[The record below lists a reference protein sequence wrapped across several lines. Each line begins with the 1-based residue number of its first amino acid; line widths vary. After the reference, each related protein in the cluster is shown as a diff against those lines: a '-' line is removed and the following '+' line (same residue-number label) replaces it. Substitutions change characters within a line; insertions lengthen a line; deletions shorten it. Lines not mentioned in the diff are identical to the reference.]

1 MVAVVHEAKAEG
13 YSNTGS
19 VYDLTS
25 YLDKEKE
32 CSVGFFTHERAQ
44 IIPSE
49 VILTIDQNRTKLTAK
64 EAKFFMLTL
73 NPSQEE
79 LCSVIGRSVNSRGE
93 LTDEEVTKIETYLRD
108 LTKKAMDM
116 YADQFDR
123 ASVRSAEDLLYYARI
138 ETKRIYK
145 PTHDNLDAGATIG
158 QEKAGLNYHVHIIVS
173 RKSKD
178 GKVKLSPE
186 ALSKGNEW
194 ELEGRGIVKR
204 GFSREAWSRSVQK
217 EWYKMLGMHEELK
230 NLQEN
235 DSIARCGNADL
246 KVLAEYKFTKAS
258 YVLHEMM
265 DRGYKVNRNGAKIEF
280 RKDGKTFD
288 IEARDLR
295 LRESRVSS
303 QDKYNAWKSQKED
316 TGFQCVTHTFKAKDP
331 RTEEVKTI
339 EQKYFCSQ
347 EKKILVGYQDCYYVA
362 LTYRDREQILADLPE
377 GRFKEL
383 LSTVNIC
390 RTDEIVSRLEKEG
403 FKHTFSKGHTFT
415 RGQGENKETFRM
427 SQRELGK
434 FTEIRPETISD
445 IADRFDVKLFRSC
458 VYKENYDKD
467 GISVE
472 KRTYTTKKN
481 EEKFFYLV
489 HDKKTDSVVY
499 LKEVMKEV
507 RARERFA
514 RSLQRSEER
523 QLKRTARK
531 LVHKT
536 MDLSRQVIL
545 GQAVQGDIA
554 EIMNPMQQVVSA
566 KNLLSNLSADPATFA
581 TRKLLDQVKQLLFSS
596 LKHI

>member
-1 MVAVVHEAKAEG
+1 MVAVVHESKAEG

-25 YLDKEKE
+25 YLDKERGG
-32 CSVGFFTHERAQ
+32 SVGFFTHERSQ
-44 IIPSE
+44 ISPSE
-49 VILTIDQNRTKLTAK
+49 VILTIDQNHTKLTTK
-64 EAKFFMLTL
+64 DAKFFMLTL

-79 LCSVIGRSVNSRGE
+79 LCSLIGRSVNSRRE
-93 LTDEEVTKIETYLRD
+93 ITDEEVTKIETYLRD
-108 LTKKAMDM
+108 LTKTAMDA

-138 ETKRIYK
+138 ESKRIYK
-145 PTHDNLDAGATIG
+145 PTHDNIDAGATIG
-158 QEKAGLNYHVHIIVS
+158 KEKEGLNYHVHIIVS

-178 GKVKLSPE
+178 GKVKLSPR

-194 ELEGRGIVKR
+194 ELDGRGVVKR

-235 DSIARCGNADL
+235 DSIARCPNADL
-246 KVLAEYKFTKAS
+246 KALAAYKFTKAS

-265 DRGYKVNRNGAKIEF
+265 RRGYKVKRNGAKIEF
-280 RKDGKTFD
+280 CKYGKTFD

-303 QDKYNAWKSQKED
+303 QDKYDAWRSQKEH
-316 TGFQCVTHTFKAKDP
+316 TGFQIVTYKFKAKDP
-331 RTEEVKTI
+331 KTEEQKTI
-339 EQKYFCSQ
+339 EQRYFCSK

-383 LSTVNIC
+383 LSTMNIC

-403 FKHTFSKGHTFT
+403 FKHTFSKGHIFT
-415 RGQGENKETFRM
+415 RGQGDEEEVFRM

-434 FTEIRPETISD
+434 FTEIRPETIPD
-445 IADRFDVKLFRSC
+445 MADRFDAKLFRSC
-458 VYKENYDKD
+458 AYKENYDKD
-467 GISVE
+467 GIAIE
-472 KRTYTTKKN
+472 KKTYKTKDNK
-481 EEKFFYLV
+481 EQSFYLV
-489 HDKKTDSVVY
+489 RDKKTDSVVY
-499 LKEVMKEV
+499 LKDVMKEV
-507 RARERFA
+507 SARDRFA
-514 RSLQRSEER
+514 RSLHRAEVR
-523 QLKRTARK
+523 QLKRTASK
-531 LVHKT
+531 LAHKT
-536 MDLSRQVIL
+536 LNSARQVVL
-545 GQAVQGDIA
+545 GQAVQGDIS
-554 EIMNPMQQVVSA
+554 EIINPIQQVASV
-566 KNLLSNLSADPATFA
+566 KNLLTDLSVDPATFA

-596 LKHI
+596 LKQM